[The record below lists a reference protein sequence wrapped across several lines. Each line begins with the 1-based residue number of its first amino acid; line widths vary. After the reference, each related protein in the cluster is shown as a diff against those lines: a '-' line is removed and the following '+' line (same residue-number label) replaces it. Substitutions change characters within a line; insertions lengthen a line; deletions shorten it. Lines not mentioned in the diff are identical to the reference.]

1 MVTRAWKVYGLNEH
15 RQKVSFQKSCQYD
28 LSNEKYVNTCFIWKK
43 GIGDKY
49 GN

>member
-28 LSNEKYVNTCFIWKK
+28 FSNEKDGTK
-43 GIGDKY
+43 GIQTRICQDR
-49 GN
+49 